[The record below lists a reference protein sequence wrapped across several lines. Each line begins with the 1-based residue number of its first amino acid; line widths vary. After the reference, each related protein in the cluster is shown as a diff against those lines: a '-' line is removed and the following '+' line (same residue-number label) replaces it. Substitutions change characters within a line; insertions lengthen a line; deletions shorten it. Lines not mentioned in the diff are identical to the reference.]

1 MALSSTLFCDRCGV
15 ANRAQAMFCSACGR
29 SLHNSAHGPISN
41 TLTGLLVQQHILK
54 RRYRILGQIGKG
66 GFGAVY
72 KAADTQFGN
81 RPLAIKEMSQSNL
94 NPQELHQ
101 ATEAFKHEAHL
112 LAGLTHP
119 NLPRIYEQFSE
130 NGRWYLVMDY
140 IEGETLEANLD
151 KMGGKLPLDKVLNI
165 SAQLS
170 SVLEYLHS
178 HQPPIIFRDLKPAN
192 VMLTTNGHIFLID
205 FGIARLFKPGQAK
218 DTTAL
223 GSSGYAAPEQYGK
236 AQTTPRTDI
245 YSLGVTLHQMLSGD
259 DPTDSPFHFAPL
271 KTHGSPLLAD
281 LEKLILQMVEVD
293 SSKRPASVTEVKQ
306 KLQHIATLHTV
317 AQTNPLPPTLPR
329 GYQSVLPG
337 IPLASPL
344 VPAAN
349 PSSIAPRSKR
359 STIPQPRKNTLFI
372 CTGHAS
378 RVTAVAWA
386 PNSSHI
392 ASASYDK
399 TLRIWNPSNGQ
410 NIHIYRRHSDRVNAL
425 SWSPDSTRI
434 ASASDDRTVQ
444 VWETG
449 ANHPLFTFG
458 GHTDKVLAVAWS
470 PDGTRIASAGA
481 DKTVQVWE
489 VATRRVL
496 FVFNGHTDRVTA
508 LTWSPDG
515 KSIASA
521 SNDRTVQVWEWAKDT
536 NRNFLTSLLF
546 PQRRVNTYRGHSQK
560 VTGVAWSPDGRR
572 IASTSNDKSMQ
583 IWDAI
588 TNRTGFL
595 HRNSLGSMNSVS
607 WSPDSRFIASG
618 GNDKIIQVWDAITR
632 NSICVYQGHT
642 GYVTSIAWS
651 PDRSRLASGSVDHTL
666 QIWQP

>member
-1 MALSSTLFCDRCGV
+1 MALSSTLFCDRCGA

-29 SLHNSAHGPISN
+29 SLHSPASSH

-81 RPLAIKEMSQSNL
+81 RPLAIKEMSQSSLNL
-94 NPQELHQ
+94 QELHE
-101 ATEAFKHEAHL
+101 ATQAFKQEAQL

-119 NLPRIYEQFSE
+119 NLPRIYEQFNE

-140 IEGETLEANLD
+140 IEGETLEAYLD
-151 KMGGKLPLDKVLNI
+151 KMGGRLPLDKVLNTG
-165 SAQLS
+165 AQLS

-192 VMLTTNGHIFLID
+192 IMLTTSGHIFLID

-223 GSSGYAAPEQYGK
+223 GSSGYAAPEQYGR

-245 YSLGVTLHQMLSGD
+245 YSLGVTLHEMLSGD

-281 LEKLILQMVEVD
+281 LEKLIMQMVEVD
-293 SSKRPASVTEVKQ
+293 ISKRPASANEVKQ
-306 KLQHIATLHTV
+306 KLQHFATLYTV

-329 GYQSVLPG
+329 GYQSVSPG
-337 IPLASPL
+337 SPLASTL
-344 VPAAN
+344 IPAAN
-349 PSSIAPRSKR
+349 PAYIAPRSKR
-359 STIPQPRKNTLFI
+359 ATIPQPRKNTLFI
-372 CTGHAS
+372 CAGHTS

-386 PNSSHI
+386 PNNSHV

-399 TLRIWNPSNGQ
+399 TVRLWNPTNGQ
-410 NIHIYRRHSDRVNAL
+410 SIRIYRRHSDRVNAL
-425 SWSPDSTRI
+425 SWSPDGTRI

-444 VWETG
+444 VWEVG
-449 ANHPLFTFG
+449 ANNPPFTFG

-470 PDGTRIASAGA
+470 PDGARIASAGA

-489 VATRRVL
+489 VTTRRVL
-496 FVFNGHTDRVTA
+496 FVYNGHTDRVTA
-508 LTWSPDG
+508 LAWSPDG
-515 KSIASA
+515 KYIASA
-521 SNDRTVQVWEWAKDT
+521 SNDRTVQYWEWARDT

-546 PQRRVNTYRGHSQK
+546 PQRRVNTHRGHTQK
-560 VTGVAWSPDGRR
+560 VTAVAWSPDGRR
-572 IASTSNDKSMQ
+572 IASTSTDKSMQ

-595 HRNSLGSMNSVS
+595 HRSALGSMNCVT

-632 NSICVYQGHT
+632 NSISVYQGHT
-642 GYVTSIAWS
+642 GYITSVAWS

-666 QIWQP
+666 QIWQPL

>member
-1 MALSSTLFCDRCGV
+1 MALSSTIFCDRCGA

-329 GYQSVLPG
+329 GYQSVSPG

-399 TLRIWNPSNGQ
+399 TARIWNPSNGPATGRISTSTVAIQ
-410 NIHIYRRHSDRVNAL
+410 IESMP
-425 SWSPDSTRI
+425 SPGR
-434 ASASDDRTVQ
+434 
-444 VWETG
+444 
-449 ANHPLFTFG
+449 P
-458 GHTDKVLAVAWS
+458 
-470 PDGTRIASAGA
+470 
-481 DKTVQVWE
+481 
-489 VATRRVL
+489 
-496 FVFNGHTDRVTA
+496 TA
-508 LTWSPDG
+508 LVSPLPATTAPFRSG
-515 KSIASA
+515 RPAQIIP
-521 SNDRTVQVWEWAKDT
+521 
-536 NRNFLTSLLF
+536 SLLSVGI
-546 PQRRVNTYRGHSQK
+546 PTKSLPWPGHPMAPASLPP
-560 VTGVAWSPDGRR
+560 AW
-572 IASTSNDKSMQ
+572 TK
-583 IWDAI
+583 
-588 TNRTGFL
+588 
-595 HRNSLGSMNSVS
+595 
-607 WSPDSRFIASG
+607 
-618 GNDKIIQVWDAITR
+618 
-632 NSICVYQGHT
+632 
-642 GYVTSIAWS
+642 
-651 PDRSRLASGSVDHTL
+651 RSRSGRSPRGASSSSSTAIL
-666 QIWQP
+666 TASLP